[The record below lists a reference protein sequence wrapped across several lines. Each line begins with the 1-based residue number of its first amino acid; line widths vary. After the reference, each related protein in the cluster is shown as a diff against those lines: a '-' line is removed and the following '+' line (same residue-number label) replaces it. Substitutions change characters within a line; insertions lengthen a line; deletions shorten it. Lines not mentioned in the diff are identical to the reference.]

1 MKKDLTF
8 QGEQT
13 YLRRKKEGEKKYE

>member
-1 MKKDLTF
+1 MISGYFSINFLQ

-13 YLRRKKEGEKKYE
+13 YLRNNLR